1 MSAGLH
7 FRNLILDT
15 KCCRITAP
23 ILDQRPNVLNN
34 RISSRRTEIIS
45 WQGRV
50 YMTVLLETIDGGDS
64 RQNEEKTGRQ
74 QDEKVSQGDVGKQH
88 HLTKGGGELGCL

>member
-45 WQGRV
+45 RQGRV
-50 YMTVLLETIDGGDS
+50 YMTALLETIDGGDS
-64 RQNEEKTGRQ
+64 RQNKEKTGRQ
-74 QDEKVSQGDVGKQH
+74 QDEKVLQ
-88 HLTKGGGELGCL
+88 